1 MIYTQKLIFASTAI
15 ALLITIPAFASGEV
29 YIPDHEY
36 VGFYDHDG
44 IYTVIGGVKNN
55 EMYPVIPTIT
65 VNVNDD
71 NNVFSYDYK
80 FSSIMPAQML
90 PLKIKLPEITSENPV
105 LEPPQISYKQTEYK
119 YEGGYILYDDSLV
132 LHSDGRMTGMIK
144 NGGDKTFLNFRVYAL
159 IKDQN
164 EQILDVASSQ
174 QFGIMH
180 PGETLEFEMI
190 PDPKIVNEINSYSCF
205 SFGDESVL
213 PLNADRNGE
222 QYTFRYES
230 GALFHDG
237 KFSSDTTELK
247 MTSLNSFFGEL
258 NASFE
263 FPQSSMHENF
273 EVYLDGSSYSND
285 GTTLYKEKVTNLQS
299 LDEMGNWH
307 VYFTVPGFYQGDVI
321 VKGFHEPDGTVEVPE
336 ELDISNMVYVEMT
349 TGQVTNII
357 AKTTEDSLVISLETT
372 EDGVL
377 SFTTSDFLIRP
388 FSDGGFFVL
397 VDGEEIDSATY
408 ENKILTIPYTAQTE
422 KIEVYGSYVIPE
434 FGTIAII
441 VLAVAVVSI
450 IALSRKN
457 SISYS
462 LSNV

>member
-1 MIYTQKLIFASTAI
+1 MDKLILTSTI
-15 ALLITIPAFASGEV
+15 ITLLIIIPVTVSGEV

-36 VGFYDHDG
+36 VGFYDQDG
-44 IYTVIGGVKNN
+44 IFTVIGGVKNN

-71 NNVFSYDYK
+71 GNILSHKYK
-80 FSSIMPAQML
+80 FSPIMPSQML
-90 PLKIKLPEITSENPV
+90 PLKLKLPEITSENPI
-105 LEPPQISYKQTEYK
+105 LGPPQISYKQTEYK
-119 YEGGYILYDDSLV
+119 YESGYILYDDSLI
-132 LHSDGRMTGMIK
+132 LHDDGRMTGMIK
-144 NGGDKTFLNFRVYAL
+144 NAGDKTFLNFRVYAL

-180 PGETLEFEMI
+180 PGETLIFEMI
-190 PDPKIVNEINSYSCF
+190 PDSKIVNEIALYSCF
-205 SFGDESVL
+205 AFGDESVL

-230 GALFHDG
+230 GTWFKDG
-237 KFSSDTTELK
+237 SFNSESTDLK
-247 MTSLNSFFGEL
+247 MYALNSFSAEL

-263 FPQSSMHENF
+263 FPQSSIHEDF
-273 EVYLDGSSYSND
+273 EVYLDGTGWD
-285 GTTLYKEKVTNLQS
+285 GQAYYQADDKVTNLQS
-299 LDEMGNWH
+299 LDELGNWH
-307 VYFTVPGFYQGDVI
+307 VYFTVPGFYQGDVT
-321 VKGFHEPDGTVEVPE
+321 VKGFHEHDGTVEVPE
-336 ELDISNMVYVEMT
+336 ALDLGQMISTE
-349 TGQVTNII
+349 VTNGEVTSVI
-357 AKTTEDSLVISLETT
+357 AKTAENSLVISLETT
-372 EDGVL
+372 EDGML

-388 FSDGGFFVL
+388 FDDGNFFVF
-397 VDGEEIDSATY
+397 VDGEEIDSVTY
-408 ENKILTIPYTAQTE
+408 ENKILVIPYTAQTE

-450 IALSRKN
+450 IVLSRKN

-462 LSNV
+462 FNNF

>member
-1 MIYTQKLIFASTAI
+1 MHKLIFASTTI
-15 ALLITIPAFASGEV
+15 ALLILIPAFASGEV

-36 VGFYDHDG
+36 VGFYDQDG
-44 IYTVIGGVKNN
+44 IFTVIGGVKNN

-65 VNVNDD
+65 VSVNDGG
-71 NNVFSYDYK
+71 NVFSQEYK
-80 FSSIMPAQML
+80 FSPVMPAQML
-90 PLKIKLPEITSENPV
+90 PLKLKLPQITSENPV
-105 LEPPQISYKQTEYK
+105 LEPPQISYTRTEYK
-119 YEGGYILYDDSLV
+119 FEGGYVLYDNSLI
-132 LHSDGRMTGMIK
+132 LHDDGSMTGKIK
-144 NGGDKTFLNFRVYAL
+144 NAGDNTFQNFRVYAL

-164 EQILDVASSQ
+164 EKILDVASSQ
-174 QFGIMH
+174 RFAIMH
-180 PGETLEFEMI
+180 PGEILEFEMI
-190 PDPKIVNEINSYSCF
+190 PDPKIFNKIDLYSCF
-205 SFGDESVL
+205 AFGDESIL

-230 GALFHDG
+230 GVAFMNS
-237 KFSSDTTELK
+237 KFNSDSTELEID
-247 MTSLNSFFGEL
+247 TLNSFVGEL

-263 FPQSSMHENF
+263 FPQSSINEEF
-273 EVYLDGSSYSND
+273 EVYLDD
-285 GTTLYKEKVTNLQS
+285 DKVSNLQS

-307 VYFTVPGFYQGDVI
+307 VYFTVPGFYQGDVTI
-321 VKGFHEPDGTVEVPE
+321 KGFHEPDGTVEVPE
-336 ELDISNMVYVEMT
+336 EIDLSNTVATEIT
-349 TGQVTNII
+349 TGKVTSII
-357 AKTTEDSLVISLETT
+357 AKTAENSIVISLETA

-377 SFTTSDFLIRP
+377 SVTTSDFLLRP
-388 FSDGGFFVL
+388 FNDGNFLVV
-397 VDGEEIDSATY
+397 VDGEKLHSVKY

>member
-1 MIYTQKLIFASTAI
+1 MNKLIFTSATI
-15 ALLITIPAFASGEV
+15 ALLIIIPVTASGEV

-36 VGFYDHDG
+36 VGFYDQDG
-44 IYTVIGGVKNN
+44 IFTVIAGVKNN

-71 NNVFSYDYK
+71 GNIFSHKYK
-80 FSSIMPAQML
+80 FSPIMPAQML
-90 PLKIKLPEITSENPV
+90 PLKLKLPEITSENPI
-105 LEPPQISYKQTEYK
+105 LELPQISYKQTEYK
-119 YEGGYILYDDSLV
+119 YESGYILYDDSLV
-132 LHSDGRMTGMIK
+132 LHDDGRMTGTIK
-144 NGGDKTFLNFRVYAL
+144 NAGDKTFLNFRIYAL

-164 EQILDVASSQ
+164 ENILDVASSQ

-180 PGETLEFEMI
+180 PGETLEFEMV
-190 PDPKIVNEINSYSCF
+190 PDSKIVNEIYSYSCF

-230 GALFHDG
+230 GAAFMNG
-237 KFSSDTTELK
+237 KFNSDSTELK
-247 MTSLNSFFGEL
+247 MDALNGFVVEL

-263 FPQSSMHENF
+263 FPQSSINEEF
-273 EVYLDGSSYSND
+273 EVYLDD
-285 GTTLYKEKVTNLQS
+285 GKIANLQS

-307 VYFTVPGFYQGDVI
+307 VYFTVPGFYQGDVTI
-321 VKGFHEPDGTVEVPE
+321 KGFHEPDGTVEVPE
-336 ELDISNMVYVEMT
+336 ELDLSNTVATEIT
-349 TGQVTNII
+349 TGKVTSII
-357 AKTTEDSLVISLETT
+357 AKTAENSIVISLETA

-377 SFTTSDFLIRP
+377 SVTTSDFLIRS
-388 FSDGGFFVL
+388 FNDGGFL
-397 VDGEEIDSATY
+397 VVADGEKLHSVKY

>member
-1 MIYTQKLIFASTAI
+1 MKDMYKLIFTSTTI
-15 ALLITIPAFASGEV
+15 ALLILVPAFASGEV

-44 IYTVIGGVKNN
+44 IFTVIGGVKNN
-55 EMYPVIPTIT
+55 EMYPIIPTIT
-65 VNVNDD
+65 VNVSD
-71 NNVFSYDYK
+71 NGNIFTHKQEFSP
-80 FSSIMPAQML
+80 IMPAQML
-90 PLKIKLPEITSENPV
+90 PLKLKLPEITSDNPI
-105 LEPPQISYKQTEYK
+105 LGTPEISYKQTEYK
-119 YEGGYILYDDSLV
+119 YESGYILYDDSLV
-132 LHSDGRMTGMIK
+132 LHDDGRMTGMIK
-144 NGGDKTFLNFRVYAL
+144 NGGDKTFLNFRIYAL

-164 EQILDVASSQ
+164 ENILDVASSQ

-180 PGETLEFEMI
+180 PGETLKFEMV

-263 FPQSSMHENF
+263 FPQSSMHEDF

-307 VYFTVPGFYQGDVI
+307 VYFTVPGFYQGDVT

-357 AKTTEDSLVISLETT
+357 AKTTEDSLVINLETT

-408 ENKILTIPYTAQTE
+408 ENKILTIPYTANTE

-434 FGTIAII
+434 FGTIAMI

-450 IALSRKN
+450 IVLSRKN

>member
-1 MIYTQKLIFASTAI
+1 MYKLIFASTI
-15 ALLITIPAFASGEV
+15 ALLILVPAFASGEV

-36 VGFYDHDG
+36 VGFYDDDG
-44 IYTVIGGVKNN
+44 IFTVIGGVKNN
-55 EMYPVIPTIT
+55 EMYPIIPTIT
-65 VNVNDD
+65 VNVSD
-71 NNVFSYDYK
+71 NGNIFTHKQEFSH
-80 FSSIMPAQML
+80 IMPAQML
-90 PLKIKLPEITSENPV
+90 PLKLKLPEITSDNPI
-105 LEPPQISYKQTEYK
+105 LGTPEISYKQTEYK
-119 YEGGYILYDDSLV
+119 YESGYILYDDSLV
-132 LHSDGRMTGMIK
+132 LHDDGRMTGMIK
-144 NGGDKTFLNFRVYAL
+144 NGGDKTFLNFRIYAL

-164 EQILDVASSQ
+164 ENILDVASSQ

-180 PGETLEFEMI
+180 PGETLKFEMV

-263 FPQSSMHENF
+263 FPQSSMHEDF

-307 VYFTVPGFYQGDVI
+307 VYFTVP
-321 VKGFHEPDGTVEVPE
+321 
-336 ELDISNMVYVEMT
+336 
-349 TGQVTNII
+349 
-357 AKTTEDSLVISLETT
+357 
-372 EDGVL
+372 
-377 SFTTSDFLIRP
+377 
-388 FSDGGFFVL
+388 
-397 VDGEEIDSATY
+397 
-408 ENKILTIPYTAQTE
+408 
-422 KIEVYGSYVIPE
+422 
-434 FGTIAII
+434 
-441 VLAVAVVSI
+441 
-450 IALSRKN
+450 
-457 SISYS
+457 
-462 LSNV
+462 

>member
-1 MIYTQKLIFASTAI
+1 MVYTQKLIFASTTI
-15 ALLITIPAFASGEV
+15 ALLIIIPAFASGEV

-36 VGFYDHDG
+36 IGFYDHDG

-65 VNVNDD
+65 VSINDGG
-71 NNVFSYDYK
+71 NVFSQEYK
-80 FSSIMPAQML
+80 FSPVMPAQML
-90 PLKIKLPEITSENPV
+90 PLKLKLPQITSENPV
-105 LEPPQISYKQTEYK
+105 LEPPQISYTRTEYK
-119 YEGGYILYDDSLV
+119 FEGGYVLYDNSLI
-132 LHSDGRMTGMIK
+132 LHDDGSMTGKIK
-144 NGGDKTFLNFRVYAL
+144 NAGDNTFQNFRVYAL

-164 EQILDVASSQ
+164 EKILDVASSQ
-174 QFGIMH
+174 RFAIMH
-180 PGETLEFEMI
+180 PGEILEFEMI
-190 PDPKIVNEINSYSCF
+190 PDPKIFNKIDLYSCF
-205 SFGDESVL
+205 AFGDESIL

-230 GALFHDG
+230 GVAFMNS
-237 KFSSDTTELK
+237 KFNSDSTELEID
-247 MTSLNSFFGEL
+247 TLNSFVGEL

-263 FPQSSMHENF
+263 FPQSSINEEF
-273 EVYLDGSSYSND
+273 EVYLDD
-285 GTTLYKEKVTNLQS
+285 DKVSNLQS

-307 VYFTVPGFYQGDVI
+307 VYFTVPGFYQGDVTI
-321 VKGFHEPDGTVEVPE
+321 KGFHEPDGTVEVPE
-336 ELDISNMVYVEMT
+336 EIDLSNTVATEIT
-349 TGQVTNII
+349 TGKVTSII
-357 AKTTEDSLVISLETT
+357 AKTAENSIVISLETA

-377 SFTTSDFLIRP
+377 SVTTSDFLIRS
-388 FSDGGFFVL
+388 FNDGGFL
-397 VDGEEIDSATY
+397 VVADGEKIHSVKY

-462 LSNV
+462 LSNF

>member
-1 MIYTQKLIFASTAI
+1 MHKLIFASTTI
-15 ALLITIPAFASGEV
+15 ALLILIPAFASGEV

-36 VGFYDHDG
+36 VGFYDQDG
-44 IYTVIGGVKNN
+44 IFTVIGGVKNN

-65 VNVNDD
+65 VSVNDGG
-71 NNVFSYDYK
+71 NVFSQEYK
-80 FSSIMPAQML
+80 FSPVMPAQML
-90 PLKIKLPEITSENPV
+90 PLKLKLPQITSENPV
-105 LEPPQISYKQTEYK
+105 LEPPQISYTRTEYK
-119 YEGGYILYDDSLV
+119 FEGGYVLYDNSLI
-132 LHSDGRMTGMIK
+132 LHDDGSMTGKIK
-144 NGGDKTFLNFRVYAL
+144 NAGDNTFQNFRVYAL

-164 EQILDVASSQ
+164 EKILDVASSQ
-174 QFGIMH
+174 RFAIMH
-180 PGETLEFEMI
+180 PGEILEFEMI
-190 PDPKIVNEINSYSCF
+190 PDPRIVNKIDLYSCF
-205 SFGDESVL
+205 AFGDESIL

-230 GALFHDG
+230 GVAFMNS
-237 KFSSDTTELK
+237 KFNSDSTELEID
-247 MTSLNSFFGEL
+247 TLNSFVGEL

-263 FPQSSMHENF
+263 FPQSSINEEF
-273 EVYLDGSSYSND
+273 EVYLDD
-285 GTTLYKEKVTNLQS
+285 DKVSNLQS

-307 VYFTVPGFYQGDVI
+307 VYFTVPGFYQGDVTI
-321 VKGFHEPDGTVEVPE
+321 KGFHEPDGTVEVPE
-336 ELDISNMVYVEMT
+336 ELDLSNIVATEIT
-349 TGQVTNII
+349 TGKVTSII
-357 AKTTEDSLVISLETT
+357 AKTAENSIVISLETA

-377 SFTTSDFLIRP
+377 SVTTSDFLIRP
-388 FSDGGFFVL
+388 FNDGGFL
-397 VDGEEIDSATY
+397 VVADGEKIHSVKY

-422 KIEVYGSYVIPE
+422 KVEVYGSYVIPE

>member
-1 MIYTQKLIFASTAI
+1 MHKLIFASTTI
-15 ALLITIPAFASGEV
+15 ALLILIPAFASGEV

-36 VGFYDHDG
+36 VGFYDQDG
-44 IYTVIGGVKNN
+44 IFTVIGGVKNN

-65 VNVNDD
+65 VSVNDGG
-71 NNVFSYDYK
+71 NVFSQEYK
-80 FSSIMPAQML
+80 FSPVMPAQML
-90 PLKIKLPEITSENPV
+90 PLKLKLPQITSENPV
-105 LEPPQISYKQTEYK
+105 LEPPQISYTRTEYK
-119 YEGGYILYDDSLV
+119 FEGGYVLYDNSLI
-132 LHSDGRMTGMIK
+132 LHDDGSMTGKIK
-144 NGGDKTFLNFRVYAL
+144 NAGDNTFQNFRVYAL

-164 EQILDVASSQ
+164 EKILDVASSQ
-174 QFGIMH
+174 RFAIMH
-180 PGETLEFEMI
+180 PGEILEFEMI
-190 PDPKIVNEINSYSCF
+190 PDPKIVNKIDLYSCF
-205 SFGDESVL
+205 AFGDESIF

-230 GALFHDG
+230 GVAFMNS
-237 KFSSDTTELK
+237 KFNSDSTELEID
-247 MTSLNSFFGEL
+247 TLNSFVGEL

-263 FPQSSMHENF
+263 FPQSSINEEF
-273 EVYLDGSSYSND
+273 EVYLDD
-285 GTTLYKEKVTNLQS
+285 GKIANLQS

-307 VYFTVPGFYQGDVI
+307 VYFTVPGFYQGDVTI
-321 VKGFHEPDGTVEVPE
+321 KGFHEPDGTVEVPE
-336 ELDISNMVYVEMT
+336 EIDLSNTVATEIT
-349 TGQVTNII
+349 TGKVTSII
-357 AKTTEDSLVISLETT
+357 AKTAKNSLVISLETT

-377 SFTTSDFLIRP
+377 SVTTSDFLLRP
-388 FSDGGFFVL
+388 FNDGGFLVV
-397 VDGEEIDSATY
+397 VDGEKLHSVKY

>member
-1 MIYTQKLIFASTAI
+1 MKYMQKIIFASTI
-15 ALLITIPAFASGEV
+15 ALLILIPVFASAEV

-44 IYTVIGGVKNN
+44 IFTVIAGVKNN

-65 VNVNDD
+65 VNVND
-71 NNVFSYDYK
+71 NGNIFSNDYK
-80 FSSIMPAQML
+80 FSSVMPAQML
-90 PLKIKLPEITSENPV
+90 PLKLKLPQITSENPV
-105 LEPPQISYKQTEYK
+105 LEQPQISYTRAEYK
-119 YEGGYILYDDSLV
+119 FEGGYVLYDNSLI
-132 LHSDGRMTGMIK
+132 LHDDGRMTGTIK
-144 NGGDKTFLNFRVYAL
+144 NVGDKTFLNFRVYAL

-164 EQILDVASSQ
+164 EKILDVASSQ
-174 QFGIMH
+174 RFGIMH

-190 PDPKIVNEINSYSCF
+190 PDSKIVNEIDLYSCF
-205 SFGDESVL
+205 AFGDESVL

-230 GALFHDG
+230 GTWFKDG
-237 KFSSDTTELK
+237 NFNSESTELK
-247 MTSLNSFFGEL
+247 MYALNSFSSEL

-263 FPQSSMHENF
+263 FPQSSIHEDF
-273 EVYLDGSSYSND
+273 EVYLDGTGWDGQSYYDTD
-285 GTTLYKEKVTNLQS
+285 GKVINLQS

-307 VYFTVPGFYQGDVI
+307 VYFSVPGFYQGDVI

-336 ELDISNMVYVEMT
+336 ELDLSNMVYVEMT
-349 TGQVTNII
+349 AGQATNII

-388 FSDGGFFVL
+388 FSDGSFFVL
-397 VDGEEIDSATY
+397 VDGEEIDSVIH

-434 FGTIAII
+434 FGPIAII

>member
-1 MIYTQKLIFASTAI
+1 MQKLIFVSTAI

-71 NNVFSYDYK
+71 GNVFSYDYK
-80 FSSIMPAQML
+80 FSSVMPAQML

-119 YEGGYILYDDSLV
+119 YEGGYILYDNSLV

>member
-1 MIYTQKLIFASTAI
+1 MQKLIFVSTAI

-71 NNVFSYDYK
+71 GNVFSYDYK
-80 FSSIMPAQML
+80 FSSVMPAQML
-90 PLKIKLPEITSENPV
+90 PLKLKLPEITSENPV

-119 YEGGYILYDDSLV
+119 YEGGYILYDNSLV

>member
-1 MIYTQKLIFASTAI
+1 MQKLIFVSTAI

-119 YEGGYILYDDSLV
+119 YEGGYILYDNSLV

-336 ELDISNMVYVEMT
+336 ELDISNMVYAEMT

-422 KIEVYGSYVIPE
+422 KIVVYGSYVIPE

>member
-1 MIYTQKLIFASTAI
+1 MYKLFFASTTI
-15 ALLITIPAFASGEV
+15 ALLIIIPAFASGEV

-71 NNVFSYDYK
+71 GNVFSYDYK

-90 PLKIKLPEITSENPV
+90 PLKLKLPEITSENPV
-105 LEPPQISYKQTEYK
+105 LEPPQVSYTRTEYK
-119 YEGGYILYDDSLV
+119 FEGGYVLYDNSLI
-132 LHSDGRMTGMIK
+132 LHDDGRMTGMIK

-285 GTTLYKEKVTNLQS
+285 GTTLYKEKVTNIQS

-336 ELDISNMVYVEMT
+336 ELDISNMVYAEMT

-372 EDGVL
+372 EDGIL

-388 FSDGGFFVL
+388 FSDGNFFVL
-397 VDGEEIDSATY
+397 VNGEEIDSVKY

>member
-1 MIYTQKLIFASTAI
+1 MHKLIFASTTI
-15 ALLITIPAFASGEV
+15 ALLILIPAFASGEV

-36 VGFYDHDG
+36 VGFYDQDG
-44 IYTVIGGVKNN
+44 IFTVIGGVKNN

-65 VNVNDD
+65 VSVNDGG
-71 NNVFSYDYK
+71 NVFSQEYK
-80 FSSIMPAQML
+80 FSPVMPAQML
-90 PLKIKLPEITSENPV
+90 PLKLKLPQITSENPV
-105 LEPPQISYKQTEYK
+105 LEPPQISYTRTEYK
-119 YEGGYILYDDSLV
+119 FEGGYVLYDNSLI
-132 LHSDGRMTGMIK
+132 LHDDGSMTGKIK
-144 NGGDKTFLNFRVYAL
+144 NAGDNTFQNFRVYAL

-164 EQILDVASSQ
+164 EKILDVASSQ
-174 QFGIMH
+174 RFAIMH
-180 PGETLEFEMI
+180 PGEILEFEMI
-190 PDPKIVNEINSYSCF
+190 PDPRIVNKIDLYSCF
-205 SFGDESVL
+205 AFGDESIF

-230 GALFHDG
+230 GVAFMNS
-237 KFSSDTTELK
+237 KFNSDSTELEID
-247 MTSLNSFFGEL
+247 TLNSFVGEL

-263 FPQSSMHENF
+263 FPQSSINEEF
-273 EVYLDGSSYSND
+273 EVYLDD
-285 GTTLYKEKVTNLQS
+285 DKVSNLQS

-307 VYFTVPGFYQGDVI
+307 VYFTVPGFYQGDVTI
-321 VKGFHEPDGTVEVPE
+321 KGFHEPDGTVEVPE
-336 ELDISNMVYVEMT
+336 EIDLSNTVATEIT
-349 TGQVTNII
+349 TGQVTSII
-357 AKTTEDSLVISLETT
+357 TKTAKNSLVISLETT

-377 SFTTSDFLIRP
+377 SVTTSDFLLRP
-388 FSDGGFFVL
+388 FNDGGFLVV
-397 VDGEEIDSATY
+397 VDGEKLHSVKY

-462 LSNV
+462 LSNF

>member
-1 MIYTQKLIFASTAI
+1 MYKLFFASTTI
-15 ALLITIPAFASGEV
+15 ALLIIIPAFASGEV

-71 NNVFSYDYK
+71 GNVFSYDYK
-80 FSSIMPAQML
+80 FSSVMPAQML
-90 PLKIKLPEITSENPV
+90 PLKLKLPQITSENPV

-119 YEGGYILYDDSLV
+119 FEGGYVLYDDSLV
-132 LHSDGRMTGMIK
+132 LHDDGRMTGTIK

-164 EQILDVASSQ
+164 EKILDVASSQ
-174 QFGIMH
+174 RFGIMH
-180 PGETLEFEMI
+180 PGETLEFKMV
-190 PDPKIVNEINSYSCF
+190 PDSKIVNEIDLYSCF
-205 SFGDESVL
+205 AFGDESIL
-213 PLNADRNGE
+213 PLNADRSGE

-230 GALFHDG
+230 GVAFMNS
-237 KFSSDTTELK
+237 KFNSDSTELEID
-247 MTSLNSFFGEL
+247 TLNSFVGEL

-263 FPQSSMHENF
+263 FPQSSINEEF
-273 EVYLDGSSYSND
+273 EVYLND
-285 GTTLYKEKVTNLQS
+285 GKVSNLQS

-307 VYFTVPGFYQGDVI
+307 VYFTVPKFYQGDVTI
-321 VKGFHEPDGTVEVPE
+321 TGFHEPDGTVEVPE
-336 ELDISNMVYVEMT
+336 ELDLSNTVATEIT
-349 TGQVTNII
+349 TGKVTSII
-357 AKTTEDSLVISLETT
+357 AKTAENSLVISLETT

-377 SFTTSDFLIRP
+377 SVTTSDFLLRP
-388 FSDGGFFVL
+388 FNDGNFLVV
-397 VDGEEIDSATY
+397 VDGEKLHSVKY

>member
-1 MIYTQKLIFASTAI
+1 MHKLIFASTAI
-15 ALLITIPAFASGEV
+15 TLLIIIPAFASGEV

-65 VNVNDD
+65 VSVNDGG
-71 NNVFSYDYK
+71 NIFSQEYK
-80 FSSIMPAQML
+80 FSPIMPAQML
-90 PLKIKLPEITSENPV
+90 PLKLKLSQITSENPV
-105 LEPPQISYKQTEYK
+105 LEPPQISYKRTEYK
-119 YEGGYILYDDSLV
+119 FEAGYVLYDSSLI
-132 LHSDGRMTGMIK
+132 LHDDGRMTGKIK
-144 NGGDKTFLNFRVYAL
+144 NAGDNTFQNFRVYAL

-164 EQILDVASSQ
+164 EKILDVASSQ
-174 QFGIMH
+174 RFAIMH
-180 PGETLEFEMI
+180 PGEILEFEMI
-190 PDPKIVNEINSYSCF
+190 PDPKIFNKIDLYSCF
-205 SFGDESVL
+205 AFGDESIL

-230 GALFHDG
+230 GVAFMNS
-237 KFSSDTTELK
+237 KFNSDSTELEID
-247 MTSLNSFFGEL
+247 TLNSFVGEL

-263 FPQSSMHENF
+263 FPQSSINEEF
-273 EVYLDGSSYSND
+273 EVYLDD
-285 GTTLYKEKVTNLQS
+285 DKVSNLQS

-307 VYFTVPGFYQGDVI
+307 VYFTVPGFYQGDVTI
-321 VKGFHEPDGTVEVPE
+321 KGFHEPDGTVEVPE
-336 ELDISNMVYVEMT
+336 EIDLSNTVATEIT
-349 TGQVTNII
+349 TGQVTSII
-357 AKTTEDSLVISLETT
+357 AKTAENSLVISLETT

-377 SFTTSDFLIRP
+377 SVTTSDFLIRP
-388 FSDGGFFVL
+388 FNDGGFL
-397 VDGEEIDSATY
+397 VVADGEKIHSVKY